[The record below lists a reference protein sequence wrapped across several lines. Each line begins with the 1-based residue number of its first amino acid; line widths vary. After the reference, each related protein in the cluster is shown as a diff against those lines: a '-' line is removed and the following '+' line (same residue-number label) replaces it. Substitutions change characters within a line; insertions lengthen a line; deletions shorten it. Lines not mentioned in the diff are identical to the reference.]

1 MKLEKLP
8 NFNKLTKKEQERLRE
23 ISKPRIDSNYNVDGS
38 LSVSKKEINKNG

>member
-23 ISKPRIDSNYNVDGS
+23 ISKPRIDSNNV
-38 LSVSKKEINKNG
+38 